1 MLQALCCVA
10 IIIVAPIALGEVE
23 RLSDLQDQ
31 FIRSE
36 TGWGEIGI
44 NTCAHAPGA
53 KPLPIQ
59 IGQKKYTSGIGH
71 HANGKI
77 EIALDGE
84 YEQFDAEVGL
94 QPLPGGDGSVVFQVF
109 VDDQK
114 QFDSGLMR
122 AETPAKAVSVSLK
135 GAKVLRLVVTD
146 GSDGIN
152 CDCANW
158 AGARLTRIAGAA
170 RPAVGLFDVA
180 PFAQLMTSDPK
191 RNDGAR
197 AGRTQ
202 EYHADDVYLE
212 WPIESANALVSCIG
226 LNWLER
232 RPLRELDVVFKSE
245 APSSTGAVVQSWV
258 GQTAYQGEWKPVS
271 APIEVDRDRWR
282 VMLDQPLVTQK
293 IRWILPQ
300 PASSLQIDHLAAQT
314 STALRT
320 TDLRLEIEPRYELP
334 AKLSIYNGRFTQDP
348 GELKLVFA
356 NTLHVESTIAGRWK
370 SQRTQLRFRFGDRG
384 FSVLVDDIL
393 QHGPVYVP
401 DYGIFLATASSGITL
416 KQYEE
421 RIAAKKTI
429 LDEVRARPDQT
440 LAAALAKV
448 HHAAQDQSPVMLSLA
463 CDNHKLIVERN
474 GNIDIPTHP
483 TKADDVALNPPKGIT
498 RIGVTFGDGKITK
511 LTRHLDGGWLPA
523 PVIEVEQGAA
533 KYREEVMV
541 VPTDKGLPVALIY
554 FHFHSSGDA
563 PAVLNLSF
571 PGLKVDVREGTVR
584 SDGKLVALL
593 GGATGVE
600 ARDQNKT
607 DSLRLVGKD
616 GTFCLIIPWDVDI
629 GDATTQFKNPLNDLR
644 TYWERILAHAAQIS
658 VPDELLMNVI
668 RGSQVHC
675 LMAARNDDDGKLV
688 EPWISSINYGP
699 LESEANSVI
708 RGMDLMGH
716 DDFARKSFDYFIS
729 KYDASGMLTTGYTLM
744 GTGWHLQ
751 TLGQHYTLYHDS
763 DWLKSVAPKVATAC
777 AWIAR
782 QRHKTMQRPEGIAKM
797 PQYGLAPPGVMA
809 DWGNYA
815 YYVCL
820 NGYYCAGLREAAS
833 ALTDIGFTGSKELLA
848 SSDDYRKRIE
858 SAYDATQALMPV
870 YSLRD
875 GTWVPGYPSQVNAPG
890 PTNDFFPNEDGNR
903 SWCYDVELGAHQLVP
918 QGVLN
923 PDGRDVRW
931 MMNHMEDV
939 QFLQNGWFDFPADE
953 NRKDPFDY
961 GGFAKVQPY
970 YCRNAEIYAMRDD
983 LKPFIRS
990 YFNTL
995 PTLLNTEVLSLQ
1007 EHFNSA
1013 GAWNKTHETGYFLS
1027 QTRFMLVMEHDDSL
1041 WLAPFVTNNWMKN
1054 GQKVEVKNA
1063 PTKFG
1068 PVSYTITS
1076 SADKGFIDASVDVP
1090 TRQPPKEIVIRLR
1103 DPNGR
1108 KLKQVTVN
1116 GKSHDQFD
1124 PAKET
1129 ITIAQPKSPLAIH
1142 ATFQ

>member
-10 IIIVAPIALGEVE
+10 IMIVAPMALGEVE

-31 FIRSE
+31 FITSE
-36 TGWGEIGI
+36 TGWGEMGI
-44 NTCAHAPGA
+44 NNCAHAPGA

-59 IGQKKYTSGIGH
+59 IGQKTYTSGIGH
-71 HANGKI
+71 HANGTI
-77 EIALDGE
+77 ELALDGQ
-84 YEQFDAEVGL
+84 YEQFDAEVGV
-94 QPLPGGDGSVVFQVF
+94 QPLPGGNGSVVFQVF

-114 QFDSGLMR
+114 RFDSGLMR
-122 AETPAKAVSVSLK
+122 VETPAKAVSVSLK

-146 GSDGIN
+146 GGDGIT

-158 AGARLTRIAGAA
+158 ADARLTRVAGAT
-170 RPAVGLFDVA
+170 RPAITLFDVA
-180 PFAQLMTSDPK
+180 PFAQLVTSDPK

-212 WPIESANALVSCIG
+212 WPIPSANAPVSCVG

-232 RPLRELDVVFKSE
+232 RPLRELDVVFKSQ
-245 APSSTGAVVQSWV
+245 APPCTGASIQSWI
-258 GQTAYQGEWKPVS
+258 GQTAYQGEWRLVS
-271 APIEVDRDRWR
+271 APIEVDGDRWR
-282 VMLDQPLVTQK
+282 TTLDQPLVTQK

-300 PASSLQIDHLAAQT
+300 PASSLQVDHLTAQT
-314 STALRT
+314 STALHT
-320 TDLRLEIEPRYELP
+320 TDIRLEIEPRYEVP
-334 AKLSIYNGRFTQDP
+334 AKLSIYNGRFAQDP
-348 GELKLVFA
+348 GELKLVSP

-401 DYGIFLATASSGITL
+401 DYGIFLATVSSGITL
-416 KQYEE
+416 KQYKEQ
-421 RIAAKKTI
+421 IAAKKTI
-429 LDEVRARPDQT
+429 LDEVRTMPDQT
-440 LAAALAKV
+440 LAAAMAKV

-474 GNIDIPTHP
+474 GNIDIPTNP
-483 TKADDVALNPPKGIT
+483 TKADDVALNPPKGIK

-523 PVIEVEQGAA
+523 PVIDVETGEQ
-533 KYREEVMV
+533 KFRERTMV
-541 VPTDKGLPVALIY
+541 VPGDFDPVAVAE
-554 FHFHSSGDA
+554 FQFNSTD
-563 PAVLNLSF
+563 PAKVFLSF
-571 PGLKVDVREGTVR
+571 SEPEFRHAVVAET
-584 SDGKLVALL
+584 SDAKLIERDDGFEITSANGSATFTIPLSKAQGVHVVA
-593 GGATGVE
+593 
-600 ARDQNKT
+600 DPMSK
-607 DSLRLVGKD
+607 LRH
-616 GTFCLIIPWDVDI
+616 
-629 GDATTQFKNPLNDLR
+629 
-644 TYWERILAHAAQIS
+644 YWEGVLAHAMQID
-658 VPDELLMNVI
+658 VPDPLLMNVI
-668 RGSQVHC
+668 RASQVHC

-708 RGMDLMGH
+708 RGMDLLGH

-729 KYDASGMLTTGYTLM
+729 KYDSSGMLTTGYTLM

-751 TLGQHYTLYHDS
+751 TLGQHYALYHDS

-777 AWIAR
+777 AWIDR
-782 QRHKTMQRPEGIAKM
+782 QRHKTMTGPESARKM

-815 YYVCL
+815 YYFCL
-820 NGYYCAGLREAAS
+820 NGYYFAGLREAAT
-833 ALTDIGFTGSKELLA
+833 ALSDIGFEGSKDLLD

-858 SAYDATQALMPV
+858 SAFHATQALMPV
-870 YSLRD
+870 YPLRD
-875 GTWVPGYPSQVNAPG
+875 GTWVPGYPSQVDTPG
-890 PTNDFFPNEDGNR
+890 ATNDFFPNEDGNR

-918 QGVLN
+918 QGVLD
-923 PDGRDVRW
+923 PDSLDVRW

-953 NRKDPFDY
+953 NQKDPFDY

-983 LKPFIRS
+983 VKPFIRS

-1027 QTRFMLVMEHDDSL
+1027 QTRYMLVMERGDSL

-1116 GKSHDQFD
+1116 GKAYDQFD

-1129 ITIAQPKSPLAIH
+1129 ITIAQPKSALAIH